1 MMENNFALIPD
12 DYRRE
17 ETEKAESEARSIIRS
32 APTAPE
38 DAKLN
43 SENIWIFR
51 ANESFEAF
59 FDWKSVIF
67 TVLGF
72 AALIIAVALIIYT
85 ASEGNFLM
93 AIFLPL
99 GVSIALAIFTAGMGV
114 IYPSVIV
121 GFLVKLI
128 ATPVLFPVYKHLC
141 REWNKDNPEKIH
153 EIKTAL
159 DERVATYAEGFD
171 ARAREASNMYA
182 QHEITSM
189 LCEKITDAF
198 LSNIGSAKR
207 DRDMR
212 KIIATYEFFVSL
224 SGVIYGFYKEI
235 SFEDYRCKPL
245 PDKFSMTA
253 FGYALIDGATARIR
267 ALVEKDPSG
276 TPYDINYTI
285 SYDENGVLNATL
297 IYSAANGN
305 FEELS
310 DWDASSSTY
319 SGKE

>member
-1 MMENNFALIPD
+1 MENTYTLIPN
-12 DYRRE
+12 DYTRE
-17 ETEKAESEARSIIRS
+17 ETESAESKARSIIRS
-32 APTAPE
+32 APAAPE
-38 DAKLN
+38 DAKL
-43 SENIWIFR
+43 SSDNIWTFR

-72 AALIIAVALIIYT
+72 VALIASVALIIFSAT
-85 ASEGNFLM
+85 EGNFWM

-99 GVSIALAIFTAGMGV
+99 GVSIGLAIVTAGMGV

-128 ATPVLFPVYKHLC
+128 VAPVLFPVYKHLC
-141 REWNKDNPEKIH
+141 REWNRDNPVRIRA
-153 EIKTAL
+153 IKAEL
-159 DERVATYAEGFD
+159 DERVAAYTEGFE
-171 ARAREASNMYA
+171 AAAREASSMYA
-182 QHEITSM
+182 QHEISSM
-189 LCEKITDAF
+189 ICEKITDAF
-198 LSNIGSAKR
+198 LSNIGSTKR

-212 KIIATYEFFVSL
+212 RIIATYEFFVSL
-224 SGVIYGFYKEI
+224 SGVIYGYYKEI
-235 SFEDYRCKPL
+235 KFEDYRCKPL
-245 PDKFSMTA
+245 PDPLSMTA
-253 FGYALIDGATARIR
+253 FGYALIDGASARIR

-276 TPYDINYTI
+276 TPYDISYTI

-297 IYSAANGN
+297 IYSAGNGN

-310 DWDASSSTY
+310 DWGASTEF